1 MEAESGD
8 ILTHRVS
15 KKSDK
20 YKVGRVQTKHVLT
33 MNKKI
38 SAMPDVDPPDIITK
52 LANDSTDLANGN
64 DAGPLGIS
72 SLEDETPRHNESSQT
87 ATLSETSIQTRVNQD
102 GWPVITENGE
112 LTVAAIG
119 KPHDIG
125 YLQDGR
131 RKQPAKLGYTGYPG
145 LQFEVRE
152 W

>member
-8 ILTHRVS
+8 ILIHRVS
-15 KKSDK
+15 KKGDK
-20 YKVGRVQTKHVLT
+20 YKVGRVQTKHVLN
-33 MNKKI
+33 NKKI

-52 LANDSTDLANGN
+52 LANDSPDLANGN

-72 SLEDETPRHNESSQT
+72 SLEDLEDETPRHNESSQT
-87 ATLSETSIQTRVNQD
+87 ATLSEKSIETR
-102 GWPVITENGE
+102 VITENGD
-112 LTVAAIG
+112 LTLPEIE
-119 KPHDIG
+119 KRHDIG

-131 RKQPAKLGYTGYPG
+131 RKQPAKLGYTVYPG